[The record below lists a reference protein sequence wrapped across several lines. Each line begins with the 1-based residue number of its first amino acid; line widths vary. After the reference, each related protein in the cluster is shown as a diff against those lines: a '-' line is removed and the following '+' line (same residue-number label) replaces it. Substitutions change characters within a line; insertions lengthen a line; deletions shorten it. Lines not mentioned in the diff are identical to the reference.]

1 MNTQQSAKPI
11 HLVILETLPF
21 VSSYT
26 RTRGP
31 SFVMAW
37 AHRISGLILVGYL
50 LFHLLT
56 LSLLADPK
64 LFEAKMS
71 TLDLPFFVF
80 LEFLLAIPLIF
91 HALNGAGLMLYES
104 FGRRDNAHML
114 HWLGSLGLIYL
125 LLLGLLMGL
134 GDQAISPLFFGMVVL
149 TGGLIVFGYAFQKIW
164 WTKSTALWKVQ
175 RLTAAFL
182 LVVLP
187 GHMLYMHLDP
197 VLGHQAETILARIQ
211 LPLLQCLYLLTVLGV
226 IYHASYGLYSIIQDY
241 VGHRLLRF
249 GLIAV
254 LLLFTVYLLCLGLR
268 LTFFLA

>member
-1 MNTQQSAKPI
+1 MNTQQSAKPFR
-11 HLVILETLPF
+11 LQILETLPI
-21 VSSYT
+21 VSSYA

-37 AHRISGLILVGYL
+37 AHRISGLVLVGYL

-71 TLDLPFFVF
+71 TLDTPFFVF
-80 LEFLLAIPLIF
+80 LEFLLAVPLIF
-91 HALNGAGLMLYES
+91 HALNGTGLMLYES
-104 FGRRDNAHML
+104 FGKRDNAHML
-114 HWLGSLGLIYL
+114 YWLGSLGLIYL

-134 GDQAISPLFFGMVVL
+134 GDQTVSAILFGMVVL
-149 TGGLIVFGYAFQKIW
+149 AGGLIVSGYAFQKIW
-164 WTKSTALWKVQ
+164 WTRNAALWKVQ
-175 RLTAAFL
+175 RLIAAFL

-187 GHMLYMHLDP
+187 GHMLFMHLSP
-197 VLGHQAETILARIQ
+197 TLGHQAETILARIQ
-211 LPLLQCLYLLTVLGV
+211 LPFLQFLYLLTVLGV

-241 VGHRLLRF
+241 IGKQLLRF

-254 LLLFTVYLLCLGLR
+254 LFLFTVFLLFLGLR
-268 LTFFLA
+268 LTFFIA

>member
-1 MNTQQSAKPI
+1 MNTQKRAAPIGAKI
-11 HLVILETLPF
+11 MDSLPF
-21 VSSYT
+21 VSSYA

-64 LFEAKMS
+64 LFEARMT
-71 TLDLPFFVF
+71 TLSAPIFAL

-104 FGRRDNAHML
+104 FGKRDNAHML

-134 GDQAISPLFFGMVVL
+134 GDQAVSALLFGMVVL
-149 TGGLIVFGYAFQKIW
+149 AGGLIVSGYAFQKIW
-164 WTKSTALWKVQ
+164 WTQNAVLWKVQ

-182 LVVLP
+182 LIVLP
-187 GHMLYMHLDP
+187 GHMLFMHLNP
-197 VLGHQAETILARIQ
+197 ALGHQAETILARIQ
-211 LPLLQCLYLLTVLGV
+211 IPFLQFLYLLTVLGV
-226 IYHASYGLYSIIQDY
+226 VYHAIYGLYSITQDY
-241 VGHRLLRF
+241 VGKRMLRF

-254 LLLFTVYLLCLGLR
+254 LLLFTVYLLFLGLR
-268 LTFFLA
+268 LTFFLS